1 MVQFLG
7 LYVVARSGFINA
19 VSGEIRAKKLH
30 LWHFHISRYFYSL
43 YVMRWNFPLFTLT
56 EELLNPWLSSLAKE
70 TSPKVPIIMISTMEG
85 ELMKTMLYLR
95 PFVYLYTHCEMSRTN
110 EQQILNMSHRP
121 LLSLSNDSSERKHF
135 LNRFLKLTQPNL

>member
-70 TSPKVPIIMISTMEG
+70 TSPKVPIIMISTMKG
-85 ELMKTMLYLR
+85 ELRKQCFILGLL
-95 PFVYLYTHCEMSRTN
+95 FIFILIVKWVAQTN
-110 EQQILNMSHRP
+110 N
-121 LLSLSNDSSERKHF
+121 KYWTC
-135 LNRFLKLTQPNL
+135 LTDLCCHYRMIHQKGSTF